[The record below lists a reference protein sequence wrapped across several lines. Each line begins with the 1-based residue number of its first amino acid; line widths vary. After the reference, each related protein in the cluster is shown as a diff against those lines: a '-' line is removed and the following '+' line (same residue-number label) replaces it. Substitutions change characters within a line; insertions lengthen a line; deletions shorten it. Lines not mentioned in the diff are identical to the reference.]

1 MRSLQDIRIDIVR
14 MGKEVRV
21 NPQFEEKFKDLCT
34 YLEKEFGCP
43 EFKLEEFEFDKID
56 NNRFESDILK
66 CAICHAFG
74 VSMYSGN
81 PWFNSFSILRREE
94 SLGYHGS
101 AADTISITYDISF
114 PDVIGYNI
122 YNLLTISEDQINFI
136 KTFREKYQVLREN
149 LGKIKENCFPITIK
163 E

>member
-1 MRSLQDIRIDIVR
+1 

-21 NPQFEEKFKDLCT
+21 NPLFEEKFKDLCK
-34 YLEKEFGCP
+34 YLEREFGCP
-43 EFKLEEFEFDKID
+43 EFKIEESEFDKID

-74 VSMYSGN
+74 ISMYSGN
-81 PWFNSFSILRREE
+81 PWFSSFNILRSEE

-101 AADTISITYDISF
+101 AANTISITYDISF
-114 PDVIGYNI
+114 PNVIGYNI
-122 YNLLTISEDQINFI
+122 YNLLTISEDQIDFI
-136 KTFREKYQVLREN
+136 KTFREKYQVLFEN
-149 LGKIKENCFPITIK
+149 LKKIKSDCFPIIIN